1 MVAYVSSTKERHSPL
16 PVVLFILA
24 AAALYGFAAF
34 SFIDLIDRHE
44 SEIET
49 AIEDLNEY
57 MPVIEDALPFIGLFV
72 AILFILSLL
81 LSYGLLKLMRHT
93 AATVT
98 VVIAFIVPIIFILIG
113 VVLIATVV
121 LAFVGLMLILV
132 GLLLLGLAYWGRQ
145 RLRRAGKFLE
155 FSAHLALDEKAI
167 LGAPVLMAIFSVISL
182 FAMGISFLEI
192 YDLWG
197 VYVETDQYGRSSTEL
212 DTVGAIIAML
222 IEYCFLILYFGIYY
236 VLSGFV
242 VSYAYDWYRDE
253 IDPDIKTA
261 WRDVKPVIAIILG
274 FAVIRATIQMLLRF
288 LRRMTTSE
296 ARAGR
301 GGVALFFAISYI
313 VSAFAASI
321 FRFFTYFALPAI
333 VIKKKG
339 LRQSIKDSADLV
351 WENWLQ
357 VLIGDIGLGLALLI
371 FAIANGVSWAVLGIA
386 LGYFILQTYEWAII
400 MGVIFLIFSFVAFT
414 MIRMPL
420 SVAFSTFL
428 YAYALDRREGFKKP
442 SRLPQEL
449 RDEFNARMDHYHR
462 YYATRTTRGGIPN
475 PRGY

>member
-1 MVAYVSSTKERHSPL
+1 MVAYVSSTEERHSPL
-16 PVVLFILA
+16 PVALFILV

-34 SFIDLIDRHE
+34 SFLDLVDRHE
-44 SEIET
+44 SEINT
-49 AIEDLNEY
+49 AIEDLNEF
-57 MPVIEDALPFIGLFV
+57 MPVIEEALPFIGVFV

-81 LSYGLLKLMRHT
+81 LSYALLKLMKHT

-98 VVIAFIVPIIFILIG
+98 VVVAFIVPIIFILIG
-113 VVLIATVV
+113 IGLIATVV
-121 LAFVGLMLILV
+121 LSFVGLILVLV
-132 GLLLLGLAYWGRQ
+132 GLLLLGLAYWQRQ

-167 LGAPVLMAIFSVISL
+167 LGAPVIMAILSVTSL

-197 VYVETDQYGRSSTEL
+197 VYVETDQYGGSTTEL
-212 DTVGAIIAML
+212 DTVGAIFAML
-222 IEYCFLILYFGIYY
+222 IEYCYLILYFGIYY

-261 WRDVKPVIAIILG
+261 WRDVKPVIPVILG
-274 FAVIRATIQMLLRF
+274 FAFIRATIQMLLRF
-288 LRRMTTSE
+288 LRNMATRE

-301 GGVALFFAISYI
+301 GGISLFFIIGYI
-313 VSAFAASI
+313 VSSFAASI

-339 LRQSIKDSADLV
+339 LKQSIKDSADLV
-351 WENWLQ
+351 WDNWLQ
-357 VLIGDIGLGLALLI
+357 VLVSDIGVGLALFI
-371 FAIANGVSWAVLGIA
+371 FAIANAVGWAVLGIA
-386 LGYFILQTYEWAII
+386 LGYFILETYEWAIV
-400 MGVIFLIFSFVAFT
+400 MGVIFLIFSFVVFT

-449 RDEFNARMDHYHR
+449 RDEFDIRMDHYHR
-462 YYATRTTRGGIPN
+462 YYTTRTTRGGIPN